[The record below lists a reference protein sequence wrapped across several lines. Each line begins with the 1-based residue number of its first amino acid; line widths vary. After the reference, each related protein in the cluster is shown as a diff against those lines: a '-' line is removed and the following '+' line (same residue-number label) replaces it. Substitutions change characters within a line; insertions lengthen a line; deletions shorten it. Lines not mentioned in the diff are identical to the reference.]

1 MATLK
6 IDILKHHQRR
16 DGTFNVKIL
25 LTHQRKK
32 AHIATS
38 IYVQKEQLT
47 KKFDLKDPFLKD
59 ELNLK
64 IKKYREIIN
73 GMQNIDLYAAKEL
86 AVFIQNKASRG
97 ESGIDF
103 IDFGR
108 KHVEKLKLQ
117 GKKGNARNLQTA
129 LNAVVDFF
137 GREKVLIREIDFK
150 FLTAFEAYL
159 KTDRKLLRKNQ
170 FGKVSKTTEKPLAGY
185 GLINYLIS
193 IRTLF
198 NAARNEFNNED
209 KGDIVISHYPFK
221 KYRIKK
227 LPAVKKRNL
236 EIDYIRAV
244 RDFNDT
250 GDKKPRGKSDF
261 NRMVLGRDIF
271 MLIFYLLGINTAD
284 LFIVEGVKDGRLTYN
299 RKKTK
304 DNTHDESLISIKIP
318 DEALPLLEKYKDPDG
333 KRLFNFY
340 LHYKEQEYF
349 RTAVGKGLKIIS
361 ETLKFEKKV
370 TPIYARYSFATIARN
385 DCRCSKDDIA
395 MAMNHS
401 DGGHKVTDLY
411 LAVSWDI
418 VDEVQEKVLAKL
430 REAKPVG
437 P

>member
-16 DGTFNVKIL
+16 DGTYNVKIL

-32 AHIATS
+32 THIATS
-38 IYVQKEQLT
+38 IYVSKEQIT

-73 GMQNIDLYAAKEL
+73 GMENIDLYTAKEL
-86 AVFIQNKASRG
+86 AAYIDGKAKRG
-97 ESGIDF
+97 NSGIDF
-103 IDFGR
+103 IAFGR
-108 KHVEKLKLQ
+108 AHVEKLR
-117 GKKGNARNLQTA
+117 KKGQNGNAANFQTA
-129 LNAVVDFF
+129 INTLVDFF
-137 GREKVLIREIDFK
+137 GREKVLIQEINYK

-159 KTDRKLLRKNQ
+159 KADRQLVRKDQ
-170 FGKVSKTTEKPLAGY
+170 LGKERKTMEK
-185 GLINYLIS
+185 GLSGHGLNNYFIN

-198 NAARNEFNNED
+198 NAARNQYNDED
-209 KGDIVISHYPFK
+209 KGEIVIGHYPFK

-227 LPAVKKRNL
+227 AVTVKKRNL
-236 EIDYIRAV
+236 ELRTVRAI
-244 RDFNDT
+244 RDFSDF
-250 GDKKPRGKSDF
+250 GCGKPRAGTDF
-261 NRMVLGRDIF
+261 NRVDLGRDVF
-271 MLIFYLLGINTAD
+271 MIMFYLLGINTAD
-284 LFIVEGVKDGRLTYN
+284 LFIVLGIENGRLTYN

-304 DNTHDESLISIKIP
+304 DNTYDQSLISIKIS
-318 DEALPLLEKYKDPDG
+318 DEALPLIEKYKDPTG

-340 LHYKEQEYF
+340 HHYKNKEYF
-349 RTAVGKGLKIIS
+349 RTAAGKGLKVIS
-361 ETLKFEKKV
+361 EALKFDKNV
-370 TPIYARYSFATIARN
+370 TPVYARYSFATIARN

-418 VDEVQEKVLAKL
+418 VDEVQRKVLAEL
-430 REAKPVG
+430 RGKE
-437 P
+437 